1 MRWHALR
8 RVSPAGDN
16 HCAMTSVPSTL
27 DEPDNYRSGIACALI
42 AYLLWGTYAGF
53 FALLAHVNA
62 LEVVA
67 HRAFWSVPIA
77 AVVMLVLGRTRDVL
91 RVVRTPKLLG
101 LMCLTTLLVTIS
113 WGVFVWAVAVGR
125 ALETSLAFYINPLLN
140 VAVGYLVLR
149 EKMTGL
155 QVVAIGLAVIGV
167 GYQTWALG
175 ELPWLSLIL
184 GAAFSAYGFL
194 RKTIDVGPVQGF
206 FVESCILS
214 LLGAAVVGWLGLQ
227 GPLAFGSDWKT
238 TALLLACGP
247 MTALPLMFFATA
259 ARRIRFST
267 LGLLQYIAPSMLFVT
282 AIFVLR
288 EPFQQ
293 AQLVAFGFIWTAL
306 LVYSFSSL
314 RQQAAT

>member
-1 MRWHALR
+1 MRGHALR
-8 RVSPAGDN
+8 HFYSPRN
-16 HCAMTSVPSTL
+16 SRCVMTSVTTTP
-27 DEPDNYRSGIACALI
+27 DEAGANRSGIICALI

-67 HRAFWSVPIA
+67 HRAFWSIPIA
-77 AVVMLVLGRTRDVL
+77 AAVMLVMGRTHDVL
-91 RVVRTPKLLG
+91 RVVKTPKLLG

-140 VAVGYLVLR
+140 VAVGYLILR
-149 EKMTGL
+149 EKMTRL
-155 QVVAIGLAVIGV
+155 QIVAIGLAVAGV
-167 GYQTWALG
+167 AYQTWALG
-175 ELPWLSLIL
+175 VFPWLSLVL

-214 LLGAAVVGWLGLQ
+214 VLGLAVVSWLGTQ
-227 GPLAFGSDWKT
+227 GPLAFGSDWNT

-267 LGLLQYIAPSMLFVT
+267 LGLLQYIAPSMLFLT
-282 AIFVLR
+282 AVFVLN
-288 EPFQQ
+288 EHMQP
-293 AQLVAFGFIWTAL
+293 AQLVTFGFIWTAL
-306 LVYSFSSL
+306 ALYSFSSL
-314 RQQAAT
+314 RRPVAS

>member
-1 MRWHALR
+1 
-8 RVSPAGDN
+8 
-16 HCAMTSVPSTL
+16 MTSATTTPVEANT
-27 DEPDNYRSGIACALI
+27 NRNGIICALI
-42 AYLLWGTYAGF
+42 AYLLWGTYAWF

-77 AVVMLVLGRTRDVL
+77 AAVMLVMGRTHDVL
-91 RVVRTPKLLG
+91 RVVKSPKLLA

-140 VAVGYLVLR
+140 VAVGYLILR

-155 QVVAIGLAVIGV
+155 QIVAIGLAVAGV
-167 GYQTWALG
+167 AYQTWALG
-175 ELPWLSLIL
+175 VFPWLSLVL

-214 LLGAAVVGWLGLQ
+214 VLGLGVVNWLATQ
-227 GPLAFGSDWKT
+227 GPLAFGNDWNT

-267 LGLLQYIAPSMLFVT
+267 LGLLQYIAPSMLFLT
-282 AIFVLR
+282 AVFVLN
-288 EPFQQ
+288 EPLQQ
-293 AQLVAFGFIWTAL
+293 AQLVTFGFIWIAL
-306 LVYSFSSL
+306 ALYSFSSL
-314 RQQAAT
+314 RQPVAS

>member
-1 MRWHALR
+1 MRGHALR
-8 RVSPAGDN
+8 RVLTVGNSRGV
-16 HCAMTSVPSTL
+16 MTSVTST
-27 DEPDNYRSGIACALI
+27 PDDAGANRNGIICALI
-42 AYLLWGTYAGF
+42 AYLMWGTYAAF

-67 HRAFWSVPIA
+67 HRAFWSIPIA
-77 AVVMLVLGRTRDVL
+77 VAVMLAMGRTQDVL
-91 RVVRTPKLLG
+91 RVVKTPKLLG

-125 ALETSLAFYINPLLN
+125 ALDTSLAFYINPLLN

-155 QVVAIGLAVIGV
+155 QIVAIGLAVTAV
-167 GYQTWALG
+167 AYQTWALG
-175 ELPWLSLIL
+175 AFPWLSLLL

-214 LLGAAVVGWLGLQ
+214 VLGLAVVSWLGMQ
-227 GPLAFGSDWKT
+227 GPLAFGSDWNT

-267 LGLLQYIAPSMLFVT
+267 LGLLQYIAPSMLFLT
-282 AIFVLR
+282 AVFVLN
-288 EPFQQ
+288 EPMQQ
-293 AQLVAFGFIWTAL
+293 AQLVTFALIWTAL
-306 LVYSFSSL
+306 ALYSFSSL
-314 RQQAAT
+314 RQPVAS

>member
-1 MRWHALR
+1 
-8 RVSPAGDN
+8 
-16 HCAMTSVPSTL
+16 MTSATTT
-27 DEPDNYRSGIACALI
+27 SGEAGANRKGIICALI
-42 AYLLWGTYAGF
+42 AYLLWGTYAAF

-67 HRAFWSVPIA
+67 HRAFWSIPIA
-77 AVVMLVLGRTRDVL
+77 AAVMLAMGRTQDVL
-91 RVVRTPKLLG
+91 RVLKTPKLLAF
-101 LMCLTTLLVTIS
+101 MCLTTLLVTIS

-155 QVVAIGLAVIGV
+155 QAIAIALAVIGV
-167 GYQTWALG
+167 AYQTWALG
-175 ELPWLSLIL
+175 VLPWLSLVL

-194 RKTIDVGPVQGF
+194 RKTVDVGPVQGF

-214 LLGAAVVGWLGLQ
+214 LLGLAVVSWLGMQ
-227 GPLAFGSDWKT
+227 APLAFGGEWRT

-267 LGLLQYIAPSMLFVT
+267 LGLLQYIAPSMLFLT
-282 AIFVLR
+282 AVFVLN
-288 EPFQQ
+288 EPMQQ
-293 AQLVAFGFIWTAL
+293 AQLVTFGFIWAAL
-306 LVYSFSSL
+306 ALYSFSSL
-314 RQQAAT
+314 RQPVAS

>member
-1 MRWHALR
+1 MRGHALR
-8 RVSPAGDN
+8 RVFTVGNSRGV
-16 HCAMTSVPSTL
+16 MTSATTTPVEANT
-27 DEPDNYRSGIACALI
+27 NRNGIICALI
-42 AYLLWGTYAGF
+42 AYLLWGTYAAF

-77 AVVMLVLGRTRDVL
+77 AAVMLVMGRTHDVL
-91 RVVRTPKLLG
+91 RVVKSPKLLG

-155 QVVAIGLAVIGV
+155 QIVAIGLAVTGV
-167 GYQTWALG
+167 AYQTWALG
-175 ELPWLSLIL
+175 AFPWLSLIL
-184 GAAFSAYGFL
+184 GSAFSAYGFM

-214 LLGAAVVGWLGLQ
+214 VLGLGVVSWLATQ
-227 GPLAFGSDWKT
+227 GPLAFGNDWNT

-267 LGLLQYIAPSMLFVT
+267 LGLLQYIAPSMLFLT
-282 AIFVLR
+282 AVFVLK
-288 EPFQQ
+288 EPMQQ
-293 AQLVAFGFIWTAL
+293 AQLVTFGFIWIAL
-306 LVYSFSSL
+306 ALYSFSSL
-314 RQQAAT
+314 RQPVAS

>member
-1 MRWHALR
+1 
-8 RVSPAGDN
+8 
-16 HCAMTSVPSTL
+16 MTSATPTL
-27 DEPDNYRSGIACALI
+27 DDATTHRSGIVFAVI

-77 AVVMLVLGRTRDVL
+77 AVVMLAVGRTKDVI

-101 LMCLTTLLVTIS
+101 LMCMTTLLVTIS

-149 EKMTGL
+149 EKLSAL

-184 GAAFSAYGFL
+184 GAAFSAYGFM

-214 LLGAAVVGWLGLQ
+214 VLGGAVVIWLGLH
-227 GPLAFGSDWKT
+227 GPLSFGGDWKT
-238 TALLLACGP
+238 TALLFACGP

-282 AIFVLR
+282 AVFVLR

-306 LVYSFSSL
+306 LVYTFSSL
-314 RQQAAT
+314 RQSAAQ

>member
-1 MRWHALR
+1 MHGHALR
-8 RVSPAGDN
+8 LFGSPGN
-16 HCAMTSVPSTL
+16 SHCVMTSVTTT
-27 DEPDNYRSGIACALI
+27 PDDAGTNRNGIICALI
-42 AYLLWGTYAGF
+42 AYLLWGTYAAF

-67 HRAFWSVPIA
+67 HRAFWSIPIA
-77 AVVMLVLGRTRDVL
+77 AAVMLVMGRTQDVL
-91 RVVRTPKLLG
+91 RVLKTPKLLG

-125 ALETSLAFYINPLLN
+125 ALDTSLAFYINPLLN

-155 QVVAIGLAVIGV
+155 QIVAIGLAVTGV
-167 GYQTWALG
+167 AYQTWALG
-175 ELPWLSLIL
+175 AFPWLSLAL

-194 RKTIDVGPVQGF
+194 RKTMDVGPVQGF

-214 LLGAAVVGWLGLQ
+214 VLGLAVVSWLGTQ
-227 GPLAFGSDWKT
+227 GPLAFGSDWNT

-267 LGLLQYIAPSMLFVT
+267 LGLLQYIAPSMLFLT
-282 AIFVLR
+282 AVFVLN
-288 EPFQQ
+288 EPMQP
-293 AQLVAFGFIWTAL
+293 AQLVTFGFIWTAL
-306 LVYSFSSL
+306 ALYSFSSL
-314 RQQAAT
+314 RQPVAS

>member
-1 MRWHALR
+1 MHGHALR
-8 RVSPAGDN
+8 LFGSPGN
-16 HCAMTSVPSTL
+16 SHCVMTSVTTT
-27 DEPDNYRSGIACALI
+27 PDDAGTNRNGIICALI
-42 AYLLWGTYAGF
+42 AYLLWGTYAAF

-67 HRAFWSVPIA
+67 HRAFWSIPIA
-77 AVVMLVLGRTRDVL
+77 AAVMLVMGRTQDVL
-91 RVVRTPKLLG
+91 RVLKTPKLLG

-125 ALETSLAFYINPLLN
+125 ALDTSLAFYINPLLN

-155 QVVAIGLAVIGV
+155 QIVAIGLAVTGV
-167 GYQTWALG
+167 AYQTWALG
-175 ELPWLSLIL
+175 AFPWLSLAL

-214 LLGAAVVGWLGLQ
+214 VLGLVVVSWLAAQ
-227 GPLAFGSDWKT
+227 GPLAFGGDWNT

-267 LGLLQYIAPSMLFVT
+267 LGLLQYIAPSMLFLT
-282 AIFVLR
+282 AVFVLN
-288 EPFQQ
+288 EPMQP
-293 AQLVAFGFIWTAL
+293 AQLVTFSFIWTAL
-306 LVYSFSSL
+306 ALYSFSSL
-314 RQQAAT
+314 RQPGAS

>member
-1 MRWHALR
+1 MRCYTLR
-8 RVSPAGDN
+8 LVSQVGDS
-16 HCAMTSVPSTL
+16 HSAMTSVSSTL

-155 QVVAIGLAVIGV
+155 QVVAIGLAIIGV

-206 FVESCILS
+206 FVESCILT
-214 LLGAAVVGWLGLQ
+214 LIGAAVVGWLGMQ

-282 AIFVLR
+282 AVFVLR

-293 AQLVAFGFIWTAL
+293 AQLLAFAFIWTAL
-306 LVYSFSSL
+306 LVYSYSSL
-314 RQQAAT
+314 RQPEAT

>member
-1 MRWHALR
+1 MRGHALR
-8 RVSPAGDN
+8 AICSPGN
-16 HCAMTSVPSTL
+16 SRCIMTSATAT
-27 DEPDNYRSGIACALI
+27 PDDTAANRNGIICALI
-42 AYLLWGTYAGF
+42 AYLLWGTYAAF

-67 HRAFWSVPIA
+67 HRAFWSIPIA
-77 AVVMLVLGRTRDVL
+77 AAVMLVMGRTQDVL
-91 RVVRTPKLLG
+91 RVVKTPKLLG

-149 EKMTGL
+149 EKMTAL
-155 QVVAIGLAVIGV
+155 QMVAIALAIVGV
-167 GYQTWALG
+167 AYQTWALG
-175 ELPWLSLIL
+175 VFPWLSLLL

-206 FVESCILS
+206 FVESSILS
-214 LLGAAVVGWLGLQ
+214 VLGLAVVTWLGIRE
-227 GPLAFGSDWKT
+227 PLSFGSDWNT
-238 TALLLACGP
+238 TVLLLACGP

-267 LGLLQYIAPSMLFVT
+267 LGLLQYIAPSMLFLT
-282 AIFVLR
+282 AVFVLH
-288 EPFQQ
+288 EPLQQ
-293 AQLVAFGFIWTAL
+293 AQLVTFGFIWTAL
-306 LVYSFSSL
+306 ALYSFSSL
-314 RQQAAT
+314 RQPVAS

>member
-1 MRWHALR
+1 MRWYALHVVFPVGNSR
-8 RVSPAGDN
+8 RV
-16 HCAMTSVPSTL
+16 MTSATSTL
-27 DEPDNYRSGIACALI
+27 DEANTYRSGIACALI

-67 HRAFWSVPIA
+67 HRAFWSIPIA
-77 AVVMLVLGRTRDVL
+77 AAVMLVMGRTRDVL

-101 LMCLTTLLVTIS
+101 LMCLTTLLVTVS

-149 EKMTGL
+149 EKMTAL
-155 QVVAIGLAVIGV
+155 QIVAIGLAVVGV

-214 LLGAAVVGWLGLQ
+214 LLGLAVVGWLGSQ

-259 ARRIRFST
+259 ARRLRFST

-282 AIFVLR
+282 AVFVLR

-306 LVYSFSSL
+306 VIYTCSSL
-314 RQQAAT
+314 RQPALS

>member
-1 MRWHALR
+1 MRRHALC
-8 RVSPAGDN
+8 
-16 HCAMTSVPSTL
+16 CAALPGNSRGVMTSAISTL
-27 DEPDNYRSGIACALI
+27 DDAGTHRSGIACAVI

-53 FALLAHVNA
+53 FSLLAHVNA
-62 LEVVA
+62 LEIVA

-77 AVVMLVLGRTRDVL
+77 AVVMLVVGRTQDVV

-149 EKMTGL
+149 EKMSAL
-155 QVVAIGLAVIGV
+155 QVVAIGLAIVGV

-184 GAAFSAYGFL
+184 GAAFSAYGFM

-214 LLGAAVVGWLGLQ
+214 ILGGAVVVWLGLH
-227 GPLAFGSDWKT
+227 GPLSFGDDWKT

-293 AQLVAFGFIWTAL
+293 PQLVAFCFIWTAL
-306 LVYSFSSL
+306 LVYTYSSL
-314 RQQAAT
+314 RRPAAQ

>member
-1 MRWHALR
+1 MRGRALR
-8 RVSPAGDN
+8 RVFTVGNSRGV
-16 HCAMTSVPSTL
+16 MTSVTTTP
-27 DEPDNYRSGIACALI
+27 DEAITNRNGIICAMI
-42 AYLLWGTYAGF
+42 AYLLWGTYAAF

-67 HRAFWSVPIA
+67 HRAFWSIPIA
-77 AVVMLVLGRTRDVL
+77 AAVMLVMGRTQDVL
-91 RVVRTPKLLG
+91 RVLKTPKLLG

-125 ALETSLAFYINPLLN
+125 ALDTSLAFYINPLLN

-155 QVVAIGLAVIGV
+155 QIVAIGLAVIGV
-167 GYQTWALG
+167 AYQTWALG
-175 ELPWLSLIL
+175 AFPWLSLML

-194 RKTIDVGPVQGF
+194 RKTMDVGPVQGF
-206 FVESCILS
+206 FVESSILS
-214 LLGAAVVGWLGLQ
+214 VLGLAVVSWLGTQ
-227 GPLAFGSDWKT
+227 GPLAFGSDWNT

-267 LGLLQYIAPSMLFVT
+267 LGLLQYIAPSMLFLT
-282 AIFVLR
+282 AVFVLN
-288 EPFQQ
+288 ESMQP
-293 AQLVAFGFIWTAL
+293 AQLVTFGFIWTAL
-306 LVYSFSSL
+306 ALYSFSSL
-314 RQQAAT
+314 RQPAAS

>member
-1 MRWHALR
+1 MRGHALR
-8 RVSPAGDN
+8 RVFTVGNSRGV
-16 HCAMTSVPSTL
+16 MTSITTT
-27 DEPDNYRSGIACALI
+27 PDDAGANRNGIICALI
-42 AYLLWGTYAGF
+42 AYLMWGTYAAF

-67 HRAFWSVPIA
+67 HRAFWSIPIA
-77 AVVMLVLGRTRDVL
+77 AAVMLVMGRTQDVL
-91 RVVRTPKLLG
+91 RVVKTPKLLG

-155 QVVAIGLAVIGV
+155 QIVAIGLAVTGV
-167 GYQTWALG
+167 AYQTWALG
-175 ELPWLSLIL
+175 AFPWLSLLL

-206 FVESCILS
+206 FVESFILS
-214 LLGAAVVGWLGLQ
+214 VLGLAVVTWLGTQ
-227 GPLAFGSDWKT
+227 GPLAFGSDWNT

-267 LGLLQYIAPSMLFVT
+267 LGLLQYIAPSMLFLT
-282 AIFVLR
+282 AVFVLN
-288 EPFQQ
+288 EPMQP
-293 AQLVAFGFIWTAL
+293 AQLVTFGFIWTAL
-306 LVYSFSSL
+306 ALYSFSSL
-314 RQQAAT
+314 RQPVAS

>member
-1 MRWHALR
+1 MRGRALR
-8 RVSPAGDN
+8 RVFTVGNSRGV
-16 HCAMTSVPSTL
+16 MTSITTT
-27 DEPDNYRSGIACALI
+27 PDDAGANRNGIICALI
-42 AYLLWGTYAGF
+42 AYLMWGTYAAF

-67 HRAFWSVPIA
+67 HRAFWSIPIA
-77 AVVMLVLGRTRDVL
+77 AAVMLVMGRTQDVL
-91 RVVRTPKLLG
+91 RVVKTPKLLG

-155 QVVAIGLAVIGV
+155 QFIAIGLAVTGV
-167 GYQTWALG
+167 AYQTWALG
-175 ELPWLSLIL
+175 AFPWLSLLL

-206 FVESCILS
+206 FVESFILS
-214 LLGAAVVGWLGLQ
+214 VLGLAVVSWLGTQ
-227 GPLAFGSDWKT
+227 GPLAFGSDWNT

-267 LGLLQYIAPSMLFVT
+267 LGLLQYIAPSMLFLT
-282 AIFVLR
+282 AVFVLN
-288 EPFQQ
+288 EPMQP
-293 AQLVAFGFIWTAL
+293 AQLVTFGFIWTAL
-306 LVYSFSSL
+306 ALYSFSSL
-314 RQQAAT
+314 RQPVAS

>member
-1 MRWHALR
+1 
-8 RVSPAGDN
+8 
-16 HCAMTSVPSTL
+16 MTAVASTL
-27 DEPDNYRSGIACALI
+27 DEPDNYRSGIGCALV

-77 AVVMLVLGRTRDVL
+77 AAVMLVLGRTGDVL

-175 ELPWLSLIL
+175 QLPWLSLVL

-214 LLGAAVVGWLGLQ
+214 LLGAVVVGWLGMQ
-227 GPLAFGSDWKT
+227 GPLAFGSDWST

-282 AIFVLR
+282 AVFVLR

-306 LVYSFSSL
+306 LVYSYSSL
-314 RQQAAT
+314 RQPAAT